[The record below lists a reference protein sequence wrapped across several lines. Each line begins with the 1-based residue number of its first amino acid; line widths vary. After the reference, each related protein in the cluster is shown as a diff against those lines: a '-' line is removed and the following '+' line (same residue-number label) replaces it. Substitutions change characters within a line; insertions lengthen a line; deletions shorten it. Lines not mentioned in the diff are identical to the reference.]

1 MLIAAR
7 SVDIDLIEPIRE
19 TIIEAKK
26 QKKEERAIF
35 LGEKKKL
42 HGHFVQQTEEIGNED
57 RWQCLRNGIL
67 NRETESLIF
76 PAQEQAIQ
84 TNVMKEKI
92 DKSQKQTIC
101 RMHSRADET
110 HCK

>member
-1 MLIAAR
+1 M
-7 SVDIDLIEPIRE
+7 
-19 TIIEAKK
+19 
-26 QKKEERAIF
+26 
-35 LGEKKKL
+35 L
-42 HGHFVQQTEEIGNED
+42 HGHFVQQTEEVGNED
-57 RWQCLRNGIL
+57 RWQCLQNGIL